1 MKKRRRSGRE
11 VEEMREARERQFL
24 SVLGCWERVGVGEK
38 GVGRAGAP
46 NNCSHPTARVPG
58 GRIGQA
64 TAMTGGGRVGRRG
77 EGGR

>member
-1 MKKRRRSGRE
+1 MVKKRRRSEGGGSGGEERGARGRTPL
-11 VEEMREARERQFL
+11 FL
-24 SVLGCWERVGVGEK
+24 GGWLGEKVRVG
-38 GVGRAGAP
+38 RPAAYNSP
-46 NNCSHPTARVPG
+46 HPTARVPG